1 MTRKDFNMKKII
13 HTIGFVDDNDDI
25 VIMGIIHEANTA
37 NVIRL
42 VLSEEDVTVQQL
54 EGRTAI
60 PEVPP
65 DFISSILKG
74 GAS

>member
-1 MTRKDFNMKKII
+1 MKKII

-25 VIMGIIHEANTA
+25 VIMGIIHGANTA

-60 PEVPP
+60 PEMPP
-65 DFISSILKG
+65 DLISSILKG

>member
-1 MTRKDFNMKKII
+1 MKKII

-25 VIMGIIHEANTA
+25 VIMSILHEANTA

-65 DFISSILKG
+65 DLISSILKG

>member
-1 MTRKDFNMKKII
+1 MIMKKII
-13 HTIGFVDDNDDI
+13 HTIGFVDDNNDI

-42 VLSEEDVTVQQL
+42 VLTEEDVTVQQL
-54 EGRTAI
+54 DGRTVI
-60 PEVPP
+60 PEIPP
-65 DFISSILKG
+65 DLISSILKG

>member
-1 MTRKDFNMKKII
+1 MIMKKII
-13 HTIGFVDDNDDI
+13 HTIGFVEDNDDI

-54 EGRTAI
+54 EGRTAN
-60 PEVPP
+60 PKTPP
-65 DFISSILKG
+65 DLISSMFKG
-74 GAS
+74 GA

>member
-25 VIMGIIHEANTA
+25 VIMGVIHEANKT

-42 VLSEEDVTVQQL
+42 TLSEEDVTVQQL

-60 PEVPP
+60 PEIPP
-65 DFISSILKG
+65 DLISSILKG

>member
-25 VIMGIIHEANTA
+25 VIMGIVHEANTA

-42 VLSEEDVTVQQL
+42 VLTEEDVTVQQL

>member
-1 MTRKDFNMKKII
+1 MTKNDYNMKKII

-54 EGRTAI
+54 EGRTVI
-60 PEVPP
+60 PEIPP
-65 DFISSILKG
+65 DLISSILKG
-74 GAS
+74 SAS

>member
-1 MTRKDFNMKKII
+1 MKKII
-13 HTIGFVDDNDDI
+13 HTIGFVEDNDNI
-25 VIMGIIHEANTA
+25 VIMGIIHEANKT

-42 VLSEEDVTVQQL
+42 IIGEEDVIIQQL

-60 PEVPP
+60 PEIPP
-65 DFISSILKG
+65 DLISSILKG

>member
-1 MTRKDFNMKKII
+1 MKKII
-13 HTIGFVDDNDDI
+13 HTIGFVEDNDDI
-25 VIMGIIHEANTA
+25 VIMGVIHEANKT

-42 VLSEEDVTVQQL
+42 TLSEEDVTVQQL

-60 PEVPP
+60 PEIPP
-65 DFISSILKG
+65 DLISSILKG

>member
-42 VLSEEDVTVQQL
+42 VLSDEDVTLQQL

-65 DFISSILKG
+65 DLISSILKG

>member
-25 VIMGIIHEANTA
+25 VIMGIVHEGNTA

-42 VLSEEDVTVQQL
+42 VLTEEDVTIQQL

-65 DFISSILKG
+65 DLISSILKG

>member
-1 MTRKDFNMKKII
+1 MIMKKII

-42 VLSEEDVTVQQL
+42 VLSEEDVMIQQL

-60 PEVPP
+60 PEISP

-74 GAS
+74 DAS

>member
-1 MTRKDFNMKKII
+1 MTRKDINMKKII

-25 VIMGIIHEANTA
+25 VIMGIIHESNTA

-54 EGRTAI
+54 EGKTAI

-65 DFISSILKG
+65 DLISRILKG

>member
-1 MTRKDFNMKKII
+1 MKKII

-25 VIMGIIHEANTA
+25 VIVRILHEANTA

-65 DFISSILKG
+65 DLISSILKG

>member
-54 EGRTAI
+54 EGRTTI

-65 DFISSILKG
+65 DLISSILKG

>member
-1 MTRKDFNMKKII
+1 MKKII

-60 PEVPP
+60 PKIPA
-65 DFISSILKG
+65 DLISSILKG

>member
-25 VIMGIIHEANTA
+25 VIMGIVHEANTA

-42 VLSEEDVTVQQL
+42 VLTEEDVTVQQL

-65 DFISSILKG
+65 NLISSILKG

>member
-1 MTRKDFNMKKII
+1 MKKII

-37 NVIRL
+37 NVIPL

-60 PEVPP
+60 PEIPP
-65 DFISSILKG
+65 DLISSILKG